1 MQRVNPAPSLSEE
14 NLGLWSGQEKKGCS
28 GGVEVPLGK
37 MVTACHVFLLCLQ
50 SLVEKHDLDLVRPKG
65 FIL

>member
-1 MQRVNPAPSLSEE
+1 MEWTGEEGLFWGCGGAPGEDR
-14 NLGLWSGQEKKGCS
+14 N
-28 GGVEVPLGK
+28 
-37 MVTACHVFLLCLQ
+37 ACHVFLLCLQ